1 MIILYIVIAILIL
14 EYIVNEFVDYLNLK
28 HELKPVSPYLR
39 NIFSYMQRKKMHL
52 YHLAN
57 YRTGFF
63 SSLVSLIIILSLL
76 VFEGFGQIDYWIR
89 GYFDNEIII
98 TLAFFGF
105 IGLGGALLALP
116 WEIYHT
122 FYIEKR
128 FEFNRQTPLLFL
140 WDKLKGMLLS
150 ALIGGG
156 ILALVTWIYYNLN
169 DHFWWIAWAV
179 VTAFS
184 LFMTMFYSNLIVPLF
199 NKQRPLEEGE
209 LRNAIEATAA
219 KAGFKLDNIY
229 VIDGSRRSTKSNAYF
244 TGIGPKKRIVLYD
257 TLINDLSVEE
267 IVAVLA
273 HEIGHYKKKHVTR
286 NFITG
291 ILQTG
296 VILLLFDFISGYNA
310 IYEAIGAVK
319 PSFHMALLV
328 FGFLF
333 TPASILIGL
342 VTSYLSRKAE
352 YQADAFAANLGQAKA
367 LIGALLKLTDKNL
380 SNINP
385 HPTFVFLHYSHPP
398 VNERIKH
405 LESLQ
410 NKQ

>member
-1 MIILYIVIAILIL
+1 MTILYIVIVILIL
-14 EYIVNEFVDYLNLK
+14 EYAVNELVDYLNLK
-28 HELKPVSPYLR
+28 HELKPVSPYLSR
-39 NIFSYMQRKKMHL
+39 IFSYMQRKKMHL

-63 SSLVSLIIILSLL
+63 SSLVSLIVILSLL
-76 VFEGFGQIDYWIR
+76 IFNGFGQIDYWIR
-89 GYFDNEIII
+89 SYFDNEILI
-98 TLAFFGF
+98 TLAFFGV
-105 IGLGGALLALP
+105 IGVGGSILALP
-116 WEIYHT
+116 WEVYNT

-128 FEFNRQTPLLFL
+128 FDFNRQTPVLFIL
-140 WDKLKGMLLS
+140 DKIKGMAVSILL
-150 ALIGGG
+150 GGG
-156 ILALVTWIYYNLN
+156 ILAIVTWIYYNLN

-179 VTAFS
+179 ITSFS

-209 LRNAIEATAA
+209 LRAEIEETAE

-229 VIDGSRRSTKSNAYF
+229 VIDGSKRSTKSNAYF

-257 TLINDLSVEE
+257 TLINDLSNEE

-291 ILQTG
+291 VLQTG
-296 VILLLFDFISGYNA
+296 VILLLFDFITGYDA
-310 IYEAIGAVK
+310 IYKAIGAVK
-319 PSFHMALLV
+319 PSFHMGLLV

-342 VTSYLSRKAE
+342 VTSYFSRKAE
-352 YQADAFAANLGQAKA
+352 YQADAFAAKLGKARA

-385 HPTFVFLHYSHPP
+385 HPAFVFMHYSHPP
-398 VNERIKH
+398 VNERIKY
-405 LESLQ
+405 LESLKDQ
-410 NKQ
+410 S

>member
-1 MIILYIVIAILIL
+1 MIILYVVVAILIL
-14 EYIVNEFVDYLNLK
+14 EYFVNEIVDYLNLK
-28 HELKPVSPYLR
+28 HELKPVSEYLSK
-39 NIFSYMQRKKMHL
+39 IFTYSQRKKMHL

-63 SSLVSLIIILSLL
+63 SSLFSLIIILSLL
-76 VFEGFGQIDYWIR
+76 LFDGFGQIDYWIR
-89 GYFDNEIII
+89 SYFDNEIVI
-98 TLAFFGF
+98 TLVFFGV
-105 IGLGGALLALP
+105 IGLGGTLLALP
-116 WEIYHT
+116 WEIYNT

-128 FEFNRQTPLLFL
+128 FDFNKQTPMLFFVDKVKGLFL
-140 WDKLKGMLLS
+140 S
-150 ALIGGG
+150 VLIGGG
-156 ILALVTWIYYNLN
+156 LLALVAWVYYNLN
-169 DHFWWIAWAV
+169 DHFWWIAWSV
-179 VTAFS
+179 FTAFS

-209 LRNAIEATAA
+209 LRDAIEYTAQQ
-219 KAGFKLDNIY
+219 AGFKLDNIY
-229 VIDGSRRSTKSNAYF
+229 VIDGSKRSTKSNAYF

-257 TLINDLSVEE
+257 TLINDLSTEE

-291 ILQTG
+291 VLQTG
-296 VILLLFDFISGYNA
+296 IILLLFDFISGYNA
-310 IYEAIGAVK
+310 IYDAIGAEK

-333 TPASILIGL
+333 TPVSILIGL
-342 VTSYLSRKAE
+342 GTSYLSRKAE
-352 YQADAFAANLGQAKA
+352 YQADTFAADLGKGKA

-385 HPTFVFLHYSHPP
+385 HPVFVFMHYSHPP
-398 VNERIKH
+398 VNERIRN
-405 LESLQ
+405 LEATQ
-410 NKQ
+410 TA